1 MTMSSKSDI
10 ICVMQVPTIRQPQ
23 QQTKEINVKQLN
35 EDELKLLKKQDPF
48 LYYSIPAVKKAKLTN
63 CKPINHTEVLKE
75 AAMSLGSGMVS
86 RKTRV
91 STECAPSMLLDDLMM
106 LIEDEEDL
114 NLDHTEVLKYDTD
127 NGSLTASCM
136 VSRMLQRKC
145 APYQC
150 CMMI

>member
-1 MTMSSKSDI
+1 
-10 ICVMQVPTIRQPQ
+10 
-23 QQTKEINVKQLN
+23 
-35 EDELKLLKKQDPF
+35 
-48 LYYSIPAVKKAKLTN
+48 
-63 CKPINHTEVLKE
+63 
-75 AAMSLGSGMVS
+75 MVS

-106 LIEDEEDL
+106 LIDEEEDI
-114 NLDHTEVLKYDTD
+114 DQTEVLKYDT
-127 NGSLTASCM
+127 GSLTGSGM